1 MEEGEEAEFAVL
13 RANMVAEQME
23 GRGILDTAVLQAM
36 RLVPRHEFVSLP
48 YQPYAYEDT
57 PLPIPAQ
64 QTISQ
69 PYIVAYMLSLLELQP
84 THRVLEIGTGSG
96 YVAAILSRMV
106 TQVFTVERHEVLV
119 QYAQQRLVG
128 LGYTNV
134 QMRCGDGTEGWLD
147 YAPYDAILV
156 SAGGP
161 SVPPALKE
169 QLAVNGRLIIPV
181 GRHKHK
187 QRLVLVK
194 RQSADSFASKTLGAV
209 AFVPLLG
216 EAGW

>member
-13 RANMVAEQME
+13 RANMVAEQIE
-23 GRGILDTAVLQAM
+23 GRGIRDTAVLQAM
-36 RLVPRHEFVSLP
+36 RLVPRHEFISPP
-48 YQPYAYEDT
+48 YQTYAYDDT

-96 YVAAILSRMV
+96 YVAAVLSRMV
-106 TQVFTVERHEVLV
+106 AQVYTVERHEVLV
-119 QYAQQRLVG
+119 QYARRRLTD

-134 QMRCGDGTEGWLD
+134 QVRCGDGTEGWSD
-147 YAPYDAILV
+147 DAPYDAILV

-161 SVPPALKE
+161 SVPLALKK
-169 QLAVNGRLIIPV
+169 QLAINGRLIIPV

-187 QRLVLVK
+187 QRLVLVN
-194 RQSADSFASKTLGAV
+194 RQSEDSFVSKTLGAV
-209 AFVPLLG
+209 AFVPLVG
-216 EAGW
+216 AAGW